1 MTLPTTVLGR
11 TFATAVGQ
19 EYVPL
24 AKHRGRADPNR
35 SVWKVSVSTEVGCFV
50 EAWQESWRSS
60 CSELWGHFRS
70 GGRLRPL
77 GLNVHG
83 QDLWFG
89 KFVRVSDASPWHG
102 YPADYRRNAQD
113 RPPTS
118 VLRQWRDQGTLAKHQ
133 IAKIARGQRCKL

>member
-1 MTLPTTVLGR
+1 MTLSTPALGHA
-11 TFATAVGQ
+11 FATEVVQ
-19 EYVPL
+19 QYVLL
-24 AKHRGRADPNR
+24 AKHRGHAGPNR

-50 EAWQESWRSS
+50 EAWQEAWRSS
-60 CSELWGHFRS
+60 CRELWGHLRS
-70 GGRLRPL
+70 NSRLKPL

-89 KFVRVSDASPWHG
+89 KFVRDSDASPWHG

-118 VLRQWRDQGTLAKHQ
+118 VLRQWRDQGILAKHQ